1 MKSKKRIT
9 FNAPVTLSFALIS
22 LAVLLLQNIL
32 GRNFTYTF
40 CCAYRSSLLNPL
52 TYLRL
57 FTHVLGHSGFSHYS
71 GNMLLLLLLGPILE
85 EKYGSKTLFTML
97 LLTSAIEGIIITT
110 FFNVAIMG
118 ASGIVFMFII
128 LASVVNVKQGE
139 IPLTFIIVAVL
150 YIGRE
155 VINGIVLSDNVS
167 QLAHIIGGACGGIF
181 GGLMSNN
188 RNSRL

>member
-1 MKSKKRIT
+1 MKSFKRIT
-9 FNAPVTLSFALIS
+9 FNAPVTLTFALLS
-22 LAVLLLQNIL
+22 LAVLLLQGIF
-32 GRNFTYTF
+32 GSSFTYNF
-40 CCAYRSSLLNPL
+40 FCAYHSSLLNPL

-71 GNMLLLLLLGPILE
+71 GNMMLLLLLGPILE
-85 EKYGSKTLFTML
+85 EKYGSKTLLAMI
-97 LLTSAIEGIIITT
+97 LLTSAIEGVIITT

-128 LASVVNVKQGE
+128 LASVVNVKEGE
-139 IPLTFIIVAVL
+139 IPLTFIIVAAL

-155 VINGIVLSDNVS
+155 VINGIVLNDNVS

-181 GGLMSNN
+181 GSLLNK
-188 RNSRL
+188 RR

>member
-1 MKSKKRIT
+1 MKQHKKIT
-9 FNAPVTLSFALIS
+9 FNAPVTLTFALAS
-22 LAVLLLQNIL
+22 LSVLLLQYIL
-32 GRNFTYTF
+32 GDNFTYTF

-57 FTHVLGHSGFSHYS
+57 FTHVLAHSGFAHYS
-71 GNMLLLLLLGPILE
+71 GNMMLLLLLGPILE
-85 EKYGSKTLFTML
+85 EKYGSKTLL
-97 LLTSAIEGIIITT
+97 LMILTTSAIEGIIITT

-128 LASVVNVKQGE
+128 LSSVVNVKQGE
-139 IPLTFIIVAVL
+139 IPLTFIIVAIL

-155 VINGIVLSDNVS
+155 VVNGVVLNDNVS

-181 GGLMSNN
+181 GSLLKRS
-188 RNSRL
+188 SKKY